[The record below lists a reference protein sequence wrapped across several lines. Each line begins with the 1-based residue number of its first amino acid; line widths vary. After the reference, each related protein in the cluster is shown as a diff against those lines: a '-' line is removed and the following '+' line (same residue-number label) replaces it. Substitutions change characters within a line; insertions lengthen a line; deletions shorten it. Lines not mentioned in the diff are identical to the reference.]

1 MTKVVNEKKII
12 INSSFSKRLFGDSI
26 GKYMIYVLLASIIV
40 LPSLHILP
48 DEGSFFYIS
57 GYTISLLGKYLCF
70 ALLALSLDL
79 VWGYAG
85 ILSLGHGAFFG
96 LGGYMMGMH

>member
-12 INSSFSKRLFGDSI
+12 INSSFSKPLFGDSI
-26 GKYMIYVLLASIIV
+26 GKYMIYVLLVSIII

-57 GYTISLLGKYLCF
+57 GNYSEKNFIKIFFNICWF
-70 ALLALSLDL
+70 A
-79 VWGYAG
+79 
-85 ILSLGHGAFFG
+85 
-96 LGGYMMGMH
+96 